1 MSTVPLPPWMRRIQQ
16 AWLYQNLA
24 MPIGVGFFSSLILQ
38 GCLSDLFNIQFT
50 CVHTAVNACA
60 SSLLTAWVKGHSVGS
75 SDFRSD
81 GNPIPAASKLKE
93 SADAAVALQ
102 QQASDT
108 TSPVTQATATNAAK
122 AVRATEATVIATAD
136 AVTQAAAQ
144 K

>member
-1 MSTVPLPPWMRRIQQ
+1 MGTVPLPPWLRRWQQ
-16 AWLYQNLA
+16 TWYWQNAALPITVGFLGSLYQ
-24 MPIGVGFFSSLILQ
+24 Q
-38 GCLSDLFNIQFT
+38 GCMSDIFAISMV
-50 CVHTAVNACA
+50 CVKGAVNATVLT
-60 SSLLTAWVKGHSVGS
+60 LLTSWVKGHSAGS

-81 GNPIPAASKLKE
+81 GTPIPAAPKLKE

-108 TSPVTQATATNAAK
+108 TSSVTQATATNAART
-122 AVRATEATVIATAD
+122 VRATEATVIATAD